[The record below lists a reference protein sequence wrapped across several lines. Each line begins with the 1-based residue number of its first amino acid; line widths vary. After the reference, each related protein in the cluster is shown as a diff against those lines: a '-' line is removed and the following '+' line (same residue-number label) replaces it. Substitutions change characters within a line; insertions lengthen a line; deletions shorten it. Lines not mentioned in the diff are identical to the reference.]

1 MSHFLHLHFSILLNA
16 LLFSRCVLLSVSH
29 LSGKAVPN
37 SQQGLP
43 TSTCPLEC
51 LGWDLALHKPLLL
64 TLLKVNYIIQTL
76 LYMHFQAV
84 LLVTTEHLHLQC
96 G

>member
-1 MSHFLHLHFSILLNA
+1 M
-16 LLFSRCVLLSVSH
+16 LFCSAAVSCCQ
-29 LSGKAVPN
+29 SATFQGKLYLT

-51 LGWDLALHKPLLL
+51 LGWDLALHKPLLII
-64 TLLKVNYIIQTL
+64 LKVNYVIQTL

-84 LLVTTEHLHLQC
+84 LLVTTEHLYLQC